1 MHFVAVLALFAA
13 LLQCATALTGT
24 DGLLSIFTTFLM
36 MLLRYLDQNP
46 SVWDIVNKDSRLT
59 VLAAALKAADL
70 EEGSKEPGSGTI
82 FAPTDA
88 AFAKVPPAVVQRL
101 SDPKNKD
108 ELARLLVYHV
118 IGDQS
123 LTSAQLL
130 RMNLPTRLETLTG
143 DFVTVA
149 KQGNQIKVNDATVVT
164 ADVVASNGII
174 HLIDT
179 VLSPPP
185 SNE

>member
-1 MHFVAVLALFAA
+1 MHFVAVLAFFAA
-13 LLQCATALTGT
+13 LLQSAAASKGT
-24 DGLLSIFTTFLM
+24 VGILRIFNTFLM
-36 MLLRYLDQNP
+36 MLLHCLDQNP

-59 VLAAALKAADL
+59 ILAAALKAADL
-70 EEGSKEPGSGTI
+70 EDDSKKLDMSTI

-88 AFAKVPPAVVQRL
+88 AFAKVPQAVAQRL

-123 LTSAQLL
+123 LTSGQLL

-149 KQGNQIKVNDATVVT
+149 KQGNQIKVNDATVVA

-185 SNE
+185 SSG